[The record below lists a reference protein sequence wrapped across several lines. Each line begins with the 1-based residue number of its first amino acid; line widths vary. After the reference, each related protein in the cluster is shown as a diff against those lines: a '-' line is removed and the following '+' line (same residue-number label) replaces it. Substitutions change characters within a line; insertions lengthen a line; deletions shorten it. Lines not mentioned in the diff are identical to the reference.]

1 MPSIDD
7 VKHYLSTDTGL
18 AVISTTQADGRV
30 LSSLV
35 NFGVIDHPVTG
46 EPRVAMV
53 SGGSAARLGHV
64 RRGSEVTVAVT
75 RGWNW
80 VGVTGPA
87 ELIGPADDGPLEAD
101 AIRLLLREIYTAAG
115 GTHDDFDEFDREM
128 VKDGRTAVLV
138 EPSRIIGNSPQADL
152 PRIDESASLM

>member
-1 MPSIDD
+1 MPGLDD
-7 VKHYLSTDTGL
+7 VNKYLSTETGL

-35 NFGVIDHPVTG
+35 NCGVIAHPVSG
-46 EPRVAMV
+46 EQRVAMV
-53 SGGSAARLGHV
+53 SGGDAARLGHV

-87 ELIGPADDGPLEAD
+87 ELIGPADRGAQLDAD
-101 AIRLLLREIYTAAG
+101 SIRLLLREIYTAAG
-115 GTHDDFDEFDREM
+115 GTHDDFGEFDREM
-128 VKDGRTAVLV
+128 VRDGRTAVLV
-138 EPSRIIGNSPQADL
+138 EPSRIIGNSPAG
-152 PRIDESASLM
+152 

>member
-1 MPSIDD
+1 MPGLDD
-7 VKHYLSTDTGL
+7 VKKYLSTETGL

-35 NFGVIDHPVTG
+35 NCGVIAHPVSG
-46 EPRVAMV
+46 EQRVAMV
-53 SGGSAARLGHV
+53 SGGDAARLGHV

-87 ELIGPADDGPLEAD
+87 ELIGPADHGAQLDAD
-101 AIRLLLREIYTAAG
+101 SIRLLLREIYTAAG
-115 GTHDDFDEFDREM
+115 GTHDDFGEFDREM
-128 VKDGRTAVLV
+128 VRDGRTAVLV
-138 EPSRIIGNSPQADL
+138 EPSRIIGNSPAG
-152 PRIDESASLM
+152 

>member
-1 MPSIDD
+1 MLGMDD
-7 VKHYLSTDTGL
+7 VKQYLATDTGL

-30 LSSLV
+30 LSTLV
-35 NFGVIDHPVTG
+35 NCGVIDHPVTG

-80 VGVTGPA
+80 VGITGPA
-87 ELIGPADDGPLEAD
+87 ELIGPADPNDDLDAD
-101 AIRLLLREIYTAAG
+101 ATRLLLRQVFTAAG
-115 GTHDDFDEFDREM
+115 GTHDDFEEFDRAM
-128 VKDGRTAVLV
+128 VEDGRTAVLI
-138 EPSRIIGNSPQADL
+138 EPLRIIGNSPAG
-152 PRIDESASLM
+152 

>member
-1 MPSIDD
+1 MEMTMPGIDD
-7 VKHYLSTDTGL
+7 VKRYLSTDTGL
-18 AVISTTQADGRV
+18 AVISTAQADGRV

-35 NFGVIDHPVTG
+35 NCGVVSHPVTG
-46 EPRVAMV
+46 DPRVAMV

-87 ELIGPADDGPLEAD
+87 ELIGPSDTHEDLDAD
-101 AIRLLLREIYTAAG
+101 AARLLIREIFTAAG
-115 GTHDDFDEFDREM
+115 GTHDDFDEFDRAMAE
-128 VKDGRTAVLV
+128 DGRTAVLID
-138 EPSRIIGNSPQADL
+138 PRRIIGNAPAG
-152 PRIDESASLM
+152 